1 MTLKI
6 KDIKVKVNFLYKF
19 ITLLFLFK
27 LLVLN
32 PVFGATLNNDFEEWL
47 DSYKKDALKKGISQ
61 KTIDIA
67 FQNVK
72 FLDQV
77 IKYDRK
83 QPEFFEDTTTY
94 VNKRATNSRA
104 KKAKDLLKKNKELFI
119 EVESKFNVE
128 KEILLSLWGI
138 ETQFGKY
145 VGKMDII
152 SSLATLSYDKRRR
165 DFFSS
170 QLLTLLK
177 LIDDKLIDPKTL
189 YGSWAGAYGNF
200 QFMPSTIKSYAI
212 DYDGNNKIELKTS
225 LEDSLASAANY
236 INKIGWKRGE
246 PCFYKVKLSK
256 KINKKYLNSSARKIT
271 YRKKVSQWKKK
282 GVVIFDGIIENE
294 NLKAAL
300 ILPDGKIDSPAFL
313 VFENYEK
320 ILKWNRSLRFGI
332 SVCTLANMI
341 KI

>member
-1 MTLKI
+1 MLLNKI
-6 KDIKVKVNFLYKF
+6 LTSLLLVT
-19 ITLLFLFK
+19 TLLINLTFNTVAEESFENWLF
-27 LLVLN
+27 N
-32 PVFGATLNNDFEEWL
+32 
-47 DSYKKDALKKGISQ
+47 YKKKALSKGISQ
-61 KTIDIA
+61 ETIDIT
-67 FQNVK
+67 FKDVK

-94 VNKRATNSRA
+94 VNKRANTARSE
-104 KKAKDLLKKNKELFI
+104 KAGKLFKKNESLFI
-119 EVESKFNVE
+119 DVESNFNVE
-128 KEILLSLWGI
+128 KEILLALWGI
-138 ETQFGKY
+138 ETNFGKH

-170 QLLTLLK
+170 QLFTLLK

-200 QFMPSTIKSYAI
+200 QFMPSTISRYAI
-212 DYDGNNKIELKTS
+212 DYDGNDKIELKSS
-225 LEDSLASAANY
+225 LKDSLASAANY
-236 INKIGWKRGE
+236 INSIGWKMGQ
-246 PCFYKVKLSK
+246 PCFFKVKLTNQ
-256 KINKKYLNSSARKIT
+256 INEKYINTSARNISNRLKIS
-271 YRKKVSQWKKK
+271 KWKKK
-282 GVVIFDGIIENE
+282 GVINFDGTELKT

-300 ILPDGKIDSPAFL
+300 ILPDGKPDTPTFL
-313 VFENYEK
+313 VFGNYEK